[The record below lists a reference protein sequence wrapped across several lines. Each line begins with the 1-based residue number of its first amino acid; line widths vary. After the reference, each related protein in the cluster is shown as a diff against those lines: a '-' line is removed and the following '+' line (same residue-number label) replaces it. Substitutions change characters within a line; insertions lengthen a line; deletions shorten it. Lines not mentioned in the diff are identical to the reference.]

1 MEFQFAG
8 GKTRVRHWGEL
19 FGAGSEVSYGETG
32 LGRVLGSGGP
42 WYLGPMCSALRN
54 SRGQTQRG
62 ICLRSEGGRRGT
74 P

>member
-32 LGRVLGSGGP
+32 LGRGVGEWGVLGTWGP
-42 WYLGPMCSALRN
+42 CASKTAEARLSMGSV
-54 SRGQTQRG
+54 
-62 ICLRSEGGRRGT
+62 
-74 P
+74 